1 LSVAI
6 SVIYLRKIKKIINE
20 LTELEEEL
28 SGENKL
34 KLKKVIQMIREEFN
48 LKD

>member
-6 SVIYLRKIKKIINE
+6 SVIYLKKIKKIINE

-28 SGENKL
+28 CDKNKL
-34 KLKKVIQMIREEFN
+34 KLQKVIQMIREEFN
-48 LKD
+48 LSD

>member
-6 SVIYLRKIKKIINE
+6 SVIYQKKIKKIINE
-20 LTELEEEL
+20 LTEFEQEL
-28 SGENKL
+28 CIENKP
-34 KLKKVIQMIREEFN
+34 KLRKVVEHIREEFN

>member
-6 SVIYLRKIKKIINE
+6 SVIYQKKIKKIINE
-20 LTELEEEL
+20 LSKLEQELCIKNKTKL
-28 SGENKL
+28 RKVVEN
-34 KLKKVIQMIREEFN
+34 IREEFN